1 VADFNN
7 REQLAAWLRKQP
19 HEVSMVL
26 GFRWTLRAL
35 PLSVLYRG
43 DLLSEL
49 VLPVFR
55 LMAVSWAAV
64 KYPSYE
70 LELAAAA
77 ARAAAARTFAVAA
90 RAAVASDA
98 ILADTA
104 ADAATTRAVVAFAA
118 RGFAAA
124 AADDF
129 EARAYSAAAGARA
142 YAAVDSAAAAV
153 AFWSAISS
161 DATCW
166 EEGMAASGFAG
177 SPLWPS
183 DQPVK
188 LRSMWQELKA
198 ALHAEKRDWQVWTTW
213 FDDRLNGCA
222 REEERE
228 LAYVRIEE
236 ALWDQG
242 AATVNAE
249 IKRLLEA
256 NTAPAQSLPVLPSPS
271 HLAANAAS
279 SNGLSATKTG
289 IAVSRRPV
297 FKGFFS
303 YSHSDAEVDP
313 QIIEAFSLE
322 LEKRVDAKLVNA
334 RFEIW
339 RDKENL
345 RAGDYWDQRI
355 ESAIKSVD
363 IFIVLLTPKWI
374 TSDYCCKEFEIFEKV
389 ESAHNSGGYTIPI
402 YARDIEGQARYLDKN
417 QKDLYDR
424 LKRIQYQQVTP
435 TTFARLTV
443 NERIDLIERAAD
455 PISDMLDRLRGKQQI

>member
-129 EARAYSAAAGARA
+129 EARAYAAAAGARA

-228 LAYVRIEE
+228 LAYVRIEV

-242 AATVNAE
+242 AATVN
-249 IKRLLEA
+249 A

-402 YARDIEGQARYLDKN
+402 YAREI
-417 QKDLYDR
+417 
-424 LKRIQYQQVTP
+424 LK
-435 TTFARLTV
+435 
-443 NERIDLIERAAD
+443 
-455 PISDMLDRLRGKQQI
+455 GKQDIWIKINRIYMIALSVYNISK